1 MEHNSIRLDINMPA
15 KRTSG
20 ARHLLADIK
29 KKTLRNRI
37 LSALFGEQHEV
48 VIILPSR
55 NVDCVT
61 FTRTGEE
68 GEQR

>member
-1 MEHNSIRLDINMPA
+1 MEHNSVHLDVKMPPA
-15 KRTSG
+15 QTCG
-20 ARHLLADIK
+20 PRHLLADIK

-37 LSALFGEQHEV
+37 LSALFGEGHEV

-55 NVDCVT
+55 NVDSVT
-61 FTRTGEE
+61 FTRTGED